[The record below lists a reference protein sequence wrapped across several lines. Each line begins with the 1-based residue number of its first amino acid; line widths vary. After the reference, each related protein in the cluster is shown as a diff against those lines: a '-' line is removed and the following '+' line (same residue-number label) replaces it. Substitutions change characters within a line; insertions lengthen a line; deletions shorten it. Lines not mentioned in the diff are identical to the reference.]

1 MAENP
6 MTEKEFKTLRSF
18 IKPYSKLNVFMYKLT
33 GGRILGK
40 LQGLPVVLIT
50 MKGAKS
56 GKKRTIPLMYVPYK
70 DGVII
75 VASQGG
81 APKSPVWN
89 KNLIADPHIEAQYKS
104 KKMKLKARRVDDAEK
119 EEVWPICVEHYPP
132 FADYRKRTDRNIPV
146 YVCEPY

>member
-18 IKPYSKLNVFMYKLT
+18 IKPYSKLNTFIYKLT
-33 GGRILGK
+33 NGRLMGK
-40 LQGLPVVLIT
+40 LQGWDVVLIT
-50 MKGAKS
+50 MTGAKS
-56 GKKRTIPLMYVPYK
+56 GEKRTVPLMHVPYK

-89 KNLIADPHIEAQYKS
+89 NNLVANPDIEAQFRG
-104 KKMKLKARRVDDAEK
+104 KKMKLRARLASDDEK
-119 EEVWPICVEHYPP
+119 ESLWPLCDQHYPP
-132 FADYRKRTDRNIPV
+132 FADYRKRTDRNIPM
-146 YVCEPY
+146 YICEPR